1 MRPHRRHALSA
12 VLALMAVAGCGT
24 RSEPADTTAVPTT
37 RPVTFLVVGNVHA
50 GPTCPVERPDQPCP
64 DIPVRG
70 TVSAWRDGRSVAS
83 ATTDAGGNYS
93 LSLPSGRYELRVDTG
108 AQLPRCE
115 PVTVEG
121 AGQADLVADISCD
134 TGIR

>member
-1 MRPHRRHALSA
+1 MKHTGGALA
-12 VLALMAVAGCGT
+12 LGLAFGVLAACGS
-24 RSEPADTTAVPTT
+24 RSVPADTTAAPTT
-37 RPVTFLVVGNVHA
+37 QPVTFLVNGNVHA
-50 GPTCPVERPDQPCP
+50 GPTCPVERPDQPCA
-64 DIPVRG
+64 DVPVRG
-70 TVSAWRDGRSVAS
+70 TVEAWRDGQVVKTA
-83 ATTDAGGNYS
+83 ATDASGNYS
-93 LSLPSGRYELRVDTG
+93 LVLPSGRYELRVDTG